1 MKVKSKTYKIGKV
14 WKRNMKNPK
23 AIGNENERRICR
35 IINEILGSE
44 FKRTEKS
51 GGGDRKGDIYEY
63 QNSTP
68 LRKYDIEVKYH
79 GSWRAFNKDF
89 KKDLLQARIQAKI
102 NKNWLLIEH
111 IPDTSIDIAIIDL
124 QDYLIND
131 VISQMTGN
139 REDLKKEL
147 LEIEDLI
154 YRLRKKFEN
163 LRGKL

>member
-1 MKVKSKTYKIGKV
+1 
-14 WKRNMKNPK
+14 MKNPK

-35 IINEILGSE
+35 VINKILGSE
-44 FKRTEKS
+44 FKKTELS
-51 GGGDRKGDIYEY
+51 GGKDRIGDIYEY
-63 QNSTP
+63 KQNTP
-68 LRKYDIEVKYH
+68 LKNYDIEIKYH
-79 GSWRAFNKDF
+79 GSWRRFNADF
-89 KKDLLQARIQAKI
+89 RKDLLQARTQAKI

-131 VISQMTGN
+131 VITQMTGN

-154 YRLRKKFEN
+154 YRVRKKFEN
-163 LRGKL
+163 LRGRL

>member
-1 MKVKSKTYKIGKV
+1 MNI
-14 WKRNMKNPK
+14 KNP
-23 AIGNENERRICR
+23 
-35 IINEILGSE
+35 
-44 FKRTEKS
+44 
-51 GGGDRKGDIYEY
+51 
-63 QNSTP
+63 P

-102 NKNWLLIEH
+102 NKNWLLVEH